1 MQERM
6 KPHMTEQSLA
16 GQNQTAQYNAGQW
29 SLCVLLKTFPHFT
42 RIYIF
47 FVPFALEKTRF
58 NEMQSILRCFLLVR
72 GIANSWFSWL
82 SVVVSHNASK
92 YSRMS
97 WAANFYVSFP
107 CQKKEEKKKKGKKNS
122 ECSVQYLLNERLG
135 FHLCL
140 SIKWRNQNN
149 PSSWT
154 CPGLPFG
161 DGWEVPLCVQ
171 EQTTAKIFPT
181 NTNMEKESRLNKDIF
196 KHANI
201 FHILAGVD
209 EAEPEWKFGEAR

>member
-1 MQERM
+1 MAVGSIPEPHRQTHTDIQLGAPHFHNHQEHGMMQERM

-29 SLCVLLKTFPHFT
+29 SLWVLLKTFPHFT

-58 NEMQSILRCFLLVR
+58 NEMQSILCCFLLVR

-107 CQKKEEKKKKGKKNS
+107 CQKKEKKKKRQEKLRMQRAVSFKWEVRFS
-122 ECSVQYLLNERLG
+122 SLSQYQMEEPKQSVFLDVSGPPFWRWLRSPS
-135 FHLCL
+135 LCL
-140 SIKWRNQNN
+140 GADYCQDFSN
-149 PSSWT
+149 
-154 CPGLPFG
+154 
-161 DGWEVPLCVQ
+161 
-171 EQTTAKIFPT
+171 
-181 NTNMEKESRLNKDIF
+181 
-196 KHANI
+196 
-201 FHILAGVD
+201 
-209 EAEPEWKFGEAR
+209 

>member
-16 GQNQTAQYNAGQW
+16 GQNQTAQYNAGQR
-29 SLCVLLKTFPHFT
+29 SLCVLLKNISPLYPHLH
-42 RIYIF
+42 F

-58 NEMQSILRCFLLVR
+58 NEMQSILCCLLLVR

-107 CQKKEEKKKKGKKNS
+107 CQKKEKKKKRQEKLRMQRAVSFKWEVRFS
-122 ECSVQYLLNERLG
+122 SLSQYQMEEPKQSVFLDVSGPPFWRWLRSPS
-135 FHLCL
+135 LCL
-140 SIKWRNQNN
+140 GADYCQDFSN
-149 PSSWT
+149 
-154 CPGLPFG
+154 
-161 DGWEVPLCVQ
+161 
-171 EQTTAKIFPT
+171 
-181 NTNMEKESRLNKDIF
+181 
-196 KHANI
+196 
-201 FHILAGVD
+201 
-209 EAEPEWKFGEAR
+209 

>member
-1 MQERM
+1 MLWQWAPFLSPTDRHTQTYSWELLTFKTTRNMARCRKGWNLTWQSRASQDKTRQLSTMQDSEAYA
-6 KPHMTEQSLA
+6 S
-16 GQNQTAQYNAGQW
+16 YW
-29 SLCVLLKTFPHFT
+29 KTFPHFT

-58 NEMQSILRCFLLVR
+58 NEMQSILCCFLLVR

-107 CQKKEEKKKKGKKNS
+107 CQKEEKKKKGKKNS

-161 DGWEVPLCVQ
+161 DGWEVPLCV
-171 EQTTAKIFPT
+171 
-181 NTNMEKESRLNKDIF
+181 
-196 KHANI
+196 
-201 FHILAGVD
+201 
-209 EAEPEWKFGEAR
+209 

>member
-16 GQNQTAQYNAGQW
+16 GQNQTAQYNAGQR
-29 SLCVLLKTFPHFT
+29 SLCVLLKNISPLYPHLN
-42 RIYIF
+42 F

-58 NEMQSILRCFLLVR
+58 NEMQSILCCLLLVR

-107 CQKKEEKKKKGKKNS
+107 CQKKGKKKRQEKLRMQRAVSFKWEVRFSSLSQYQMEEPKQ
-122 ECSVQYLLNERLG
+122 SVFLDVSGPPFWRWLRSPS
-135 FHLCL
+135 LCL
-140 SIKWRNQNN
+140 GADYCQDFSN
-149 PSSWT
+149 
-154 CPGLPFG
+154 
-161 DGWEVPLCVQ
+161 
-171 EQTTAKIFPT
+171 
-181 NTNMEKESRLNKDIF
+181 
-196 KHANI
+196 
-201 FHILAGVD
+201 
-209 EAEPEWKFGEAR
+209 